1 MTAVLSGFAVIF
13 LVIAAGYLLGRT
25 GVLGA
30 AGQQVI
36 TRLVFYL
43 ATPALLI
50 DVVSRADPAQ
60 LFSAGLGVAAGSAVV
75 VGAAYALFA
84 RTVWRRPWP
93 ETTVGALSASYLNGG
108 NLGIPIAVFVLGDAA
123 LVAPVMLFQIILYAP
138 VALTVLDVTTTG
150 RAGSTAQVA
159 RSIVANPIVWGGVIG
174 LALSLTG
181 TTAPGPLGEAVT
193 LVGGAAVPGA
203 LVAFGLSLAGARIL
217 ERGVS
222 PRRDVALAAVGKA
235 LVQPAVA
242 YLLARFGFGLAGGDL
257 LAVVVVAALPTA
269 QNVFVY
275 ASRYGRGEVLAR
287 DTGLVTTVAAV
298 PIIAGIAAVLG

>member
-30 AGQQVI
+30 DGQQVI

-43 ATPALLI
+43 ATPALLR

-60 LFSAGLGVAAGSAVV
+60 LFSAGLGVAAGSAVL
-75 VGAAYALFA
+75 VGAAYALAA

-123 LVAPVMLFQIILYAP
+123 LVAPVMLFQIIVYAP

-150 RAGSTAQVA
+150 RAGAAGQVA
-159 RSIVANPIVWGGVIG
+159 RSILANPIVWGGLIG
-174 LALSLTG
+174 LALSLAG

-203 LVAFGLSLAGARIL
+203 LVAFGLSLAGRSE
-217 ERGVS
+217 ER
-222 PRRDVALAAVGKA
+222 RVGDEG
-235 LVQPAVA
+235 
-242 YLLARFGFGLAGGDL
+242 R
-257 LAVVVVAALPTA
+257 
-269 QNVFVY
+269 
-275 ASRYGRGEVLAR
+275 SR
-287 DTGLVTTVAAV
+287 
-298 PIIAGIAAVLG
+298 